1 MSHNRHNYRS
11 AGGNI
16 ATSGECSGVN
26 KKIIACIKQGQP
38 IQQRGCN
45 KPFHLCSPVVPK
57 GCQFLEFFQK
67 HPDSVPAM
75 VAYLKNRFH
84 SMARKKLVSLFLT
97 GGITCTRKLGAH
109 SESRAKHTC
118 RRSAGFRRT
127 QIIDFSRGYV
137 FSPDPHFEN
146 NYSGRPAL
154 SIVTRQ
160 YKSTQTMP
168 WNHGTGMGIN
178 ITHVGPAGSTT

>member
-1 MSHNRHNYRS
+1 MRLPIEAVSQPLALSKSRRNLHCPLRVPLTPKMAHKL
-11 AGGNI
+11 
-16 ATSGECSGVN
+16 EH
-26 KKIIACIKQGQP
+26 KKGTDVSITGSFEEAVVKP
-38 IQQRGCN
+38 TQQN
-45 KPFHLCSPVVPK
+45 
-57 GCQFLEFFQK
+57 
-67 HPDSVPAM
+67 
-75 VAYLKNRFH
+75 
-84 SMARKKLVSLFLT
+84 LT
-97 GGITCTRKLGAH
+97 GGITSTRKLGAH
-109 SESRAKHTC
+109 SESRAKQTC

-154 SIVTRQ
+154 SIVSRR

>member
-26 KKIIACIKQGQP
+26 KKIIACIKQGQR

-57 GCQFLEFFQK
+57 GCQR

-97 GGITCTRKLGAH
+97 GGITSTRKLGAH
-109 SESRAKHTC
+109 SESRAKHTLPPLAKSQGSA
-118 RRSAGFRRT
+118 RRSPGWGGGDGYQVT
-127 QIIDFSRGYV
+127 VSRGGGGLQGYLRA
-137 FSPDPHFEN
+137 N
-146 NYSGRPAL
+146 C
-154 SIVTRQ
+154 
-160 YKSTQTMP
+160 
-168 WNHGTGMGIN
+168 GTL
-178 ITHVGPAGSTT
+178 H